1 MNGILNFSQWSNS
14 GKLNENVK
22 AAKSFLIKRYAEKHK
37 IEEITPEVE
46 QKAVDN
52 KAYNKIREIL
62 KGNDGY
68 VYAFVKFHF
77 DHHATLNDL
86 EGLYSKIKENAGSL
100 NTLPMTIEEY
110 SKEVTVNGV
119 NPFEALMDQF
129 NNIEERRK
137 YRWIIDKVNG
147 DLRRSIK
154 NMSPEEIDRL
164 YKAAKLIDTAD
175 EDAGDFTDPETGRVT
190 NNRTS
195 LLVKSNAFK
204 DGLTYLKWVEE
215 MAEGVSNSELSGK
228 VNALRAL
235 QPEAGI
241 LYNKDGYLAMSVRT
255 EHAQKELCSV
265 ANWCINRGSWGS
277 YGGQTNSLQFN
288 IFNFNLPVTNP
299 LHIVGTT
306 IRRDGRATTAHDKN
320 DIYVLKDSDPYRH
333 FIALGYPQDL
343 ANALV
348 NSIETEV
355 IIKNIVTG
363 LGINTSNPSELLAS
377 LVKSTYKI
385 DLDVEENI
393 RNVIVGIIRDQLST
407 KLSRESVI
415 ELYMKFGVLSTFS
428 ARILNILIPNL
439 TDEEKAK
446 LLDNND
452 RIINDPGRG
461 LRAIIARSGRG
472 TYPQITKAV
481 DTEEQI
487 KDIITSG
494 ESITTEGF

>member
-1 MNGILNFSQWSNS
+1 MNGILNFSQWSTS
-14 GKLNENVK
+14 GELNENVK
-22 AAKSFLIKRYAEKHK
+22 AAKSFLIKRYAEKNK

-46 QKAVDN
+46 HKAVDN

-77 DHHATLNDL
+77 DHGATINNL
-86 EGLYSKIKENAGSL
+86 EELYTKIKENAGSL

-110 SKEVTVNGV
+110 SKESTVNGV

-154 NMSPEEIDRL
+154 SMSPEMIDRL
-164 YKAAKLIDTAD
+164 YKAAKLIDEAD
-175 EDAGDFTDPETGRVT
+175 AEAGDFTDPETGKVT
-190 NNRTS
+190 NNRIS

-204 DGLTYLKWVEE
+204 DGMTYLKWVEE

-241 LYNKDGYLAMSVRT
+241 LYNKNGYLAMSVRT

-277 YGGQTNSLQFN
+277 YGGQTNSLQYN

-306 IRRDGRATTAHDKN
+306 IKGDGRVSTAHDKN
-320 DIYVLKDSDPYRH
+320 DVHVMKDSDPYKH
-333 FIALGYPQDL
+333 FIALGYPEDL

-348 NSIETEV
+348 NSIETETM
-355 IIKNIVTG
+355 IKSIVTG

-385 DLDVEENI
+385 NLDVEENI
-393 RNVIVGIIRDQLST
+393 RNIIVGIIRDQLST
-407 KLSRESVI
+407 KLSKDAVLD
-415 ELYMKFGVLSTFS
+415 LYMKFGVLSTFS
-428 ARILNILIPNL
+428 ARILNILVPNL
-439 TDEEKAK
+439 NDEEKAK

-452 RIINDPGRG
+452 KLINDPGRG
-461 LRAIIARSGRG
+461 LKAILARTGRG
-472 TYPQITKAV
+472 AYPQLAKAV
-481 DTEEQI
+481 DSEEQI

-494 ESITTEGF
+494 ESITTDGF

>member
-1 MNGILNFSQWSNS
+1 MNGILNFSQWSNT
-14 GKLNENVK
+14 GELNENVK
-22 AAKSFLIKRYAEKHK
+22 AAKRELAKRYAEKNK

-52 KAYNKIREIL
+52 TAYNKIREIV
-62 KGNDGY
+62 KGNHGY
-68 VYAFVKFHF
+68 IYAFLLFHL
-77 DHHATLNDL
+77 DHGATPSNLEDL
-86 EGLYSKIKENAGSL
+86 YAKIKENAGSL

-110 SKEVTVNGV
+110 SKEKVVNGV
-119 NPFEALMDQF
+119 NPFEALMDEF

-137 YRWIIDKVNG
+137 YRWVIDKVNG

-154 NMSPEEIDRL
+154 SMAPEMIDRL
-164 YKAAKLIDTAD
+164 YKAAKLIDEAD
-175 EDAGDFTDPETGRVT
+175 REAGDFKDPETGKVT
-190 NNRTS
+190 NNRIS

-204 DGLTYLKWVEE
+204 DGVIYLKWVEE
-215 MAEGVSNSELSGK
+215 MAEGASNSELSGK

-241 LYNKDGYLAMSVRT
+241 IYNNGGYLAMSVRT

-277 YGGQTNSLQFN
+277 YGGKTNSLQFN

-306 IRRDGRATTAHDKN
+306 IDSNGRVNTAHDKN
-320 DIYVLKDSDPYRH
+320 DSHVMKDQDPYRH

-343 ANALV
+343 ATTLI
-348 NSIETEV
+348 NSIETETT
-355 IIKNIVTG
+355 IKSIVTN
-363 LGINTSNPSELLAS
+363 LGINTSNPSDLLAS

-393 RNVIVGIIRDQLST
+393 RNIIVGIIRDQLST
-407 KLSRESVI
+407 KLSRESVLD
-415 ELYMKFGVLSTFS
+415 LYMKFGVLSTFS
-428 ARILNILIPNL
+428 ARILNILLPNL
-439 TDEEKAK
+439 TDEEKTK

-452 RIINDPGRG
+452 KLINDPGRG
-461 LRAIIARSGRG
+461 LRAILARTGRG
-472 TYPQITKAV
+472 AYPQLAKAI
-481 DTEEQI
+481 DSEEQI
-487 KDIITSG
+487 KDIIASG
-494 ESITTEGF
+494 ESITTDGF

>member
-1 MNGILNFSQWSNS
+1 MNGILNFSQWSNT
-14 GKLNENVK
+14 GELNENVK
-22 AAKSFLIKRYAEKHK
+22 AAKSFLIKRYAEKNK

-52 KAYNKIREIL
+52 KAYNKIREVL
-62 KGNDGY
+62 RGNDGY

-77 DHHATLNDL
+77 DHGATASEL
-86 EGLYSKIKENAGSL
+86 EELYTKIKENAGSL
-100 NTLPMTIEEY
+100 NSLPMTIEEY
-110 SKEVTVNGV
+110 SKEELVNGV

-137 YRWIIDKVNG
+137 HKWIIDKVNG

-154 NMSPEEIDRL
+154 SMPPEMVDRL
-164 YKAAKLIDTAD
+164 YKAAKLIDEAD
-175 EDAGDFTDPETGRVT
+175 ADAGDFTDPETGRVT
-190 NNRTS
+190 NNRIS

-204 DGLTYLKWVEE
+204 DGMTYLKWVEE

-241 LYNKDGYLAMSVRT
+241 LYNKGGYLAMSVRT

-288 IFNFNLPVTNP
+288 IFNFNLSVTNP

-306 IRRDGRATTAHDKN
+306 IKEDGRVSTAHDKN
-320 DIYVLKDSDPYRH
+320 DAHVLKDSDPYRH

-348 NSIETEV
+348 NSIETEKM
-355 IIKNIVTG
+355 IKSIVTG
-363 LGINTSNPSELLAS
+363 LGINTSNPAELLGT

-393 RNVIVGIIRDQLST
+393 RNIIVGIIRDQIST
-407 KLSRESVI
+407 KLSRETV
-415 ELYMKFGVLSTFS
+415 LDQYMKFGVLSTFS
-428 ARILNILIPNL
+428 ARLLNVLISNL
-439 TDEEKAK
+439 TDDEKTK
-446 LLDNND
+446 LLNNND
-452 RIINDPGRG
+452 RIINDPGKG
-461 LRAIIARSGRG
+461 LRGILSRVGRG
-472 TYPQITKAV
+472 AYPQLAKAI
-481 DTEEQI
+481 DSEEQI
-487 KDIITSG
+487 KDIIASG
-494 ESITTEGF
+494 ESITTDGF

>member
-1 MNGILNFSQWSNS
+1 MNGILNFSQWSNT
-14 GKLNENVK
+14 GELNENVK
-22 AAKSFLIKRYAEKHK
+22 AAKSFLIKRYAEKNK
-37 IEEITPEVE
+37 IEEITPEDE
-46 QKAVDN
+46 RKAVSH
-52 KAYNKIREIL
+52 KAYDKIRELL

-77 DHHATLNDL
+77 DHNATVRDL
-86 EGLYSKIKENAGSL
+86 EELYTKIKENAGSL

-110 SKEVTVNGV
+110 SKEELVNGV

-137 YRWIIDKVNG
+137 HKWIIDKVNG

-154 NMSPEEIDRL
+154 SMPPETIDRL
-164 YKAAKLIDTAD
+164 YKAAKLIDEAD
-175 EDAGDFTDPETGRVT
+175 ADAGDFTDPETGRVT
-190 NNRTS
+190 NNRIS

-204 DGLTYLKWVEE
+204 DGMIYLKWVEE

-241 LYNKDGYLAMSVRT
+241 LYNKGGYLAMSVRT

-306 IRRDGRATTAHDKN
+306 IKEDGRVSTAHDKN
-320 DIYVLKDSDPYRH
+320 DAHVLKDSDPYRH

-348 NSIETEV
+348 NSIETEKM
-355 IIKNIVTG
+355 IKSIVTG

-385 DLDVEENI
+385 NLDVEENI
-393 RNVIVGIIRDQLST
+393 RNIIVGIIRDQLST
-407 KLSRESVI
+407 KLSREAI
-415 ELYMKFGVLSTFS
+415 LELYMKFGVLSTFS
-428 ARILNILIPNL
+428 ARILNILLPNL
-439 TDEEKAK
+439 SDAEKTS
-446 LLDNND
+446 LLNNND
-452 RIINDPGRG
+452 RMINDPGRG
-461 LRAIIARSGRG
+461 LKAILARTGRG
-472 TYPQITKAV
+472 TYPQLAKAV
-481 DTEEQI
+481 DDEEQI

-494 ESITTEGF
+494 ESITTGGF